1 MAQPGFHRSDP
12 LKWMTPLWQTT
23 AHIETFQWIS
33 AGYKLS
39 RIEFR
44 YRAMS
49 ELNEILSVIKRQ
61 LKLRGLTYRDVA
73 TGLKLSEPS
82 VKRLFASGRIT
93 LDRLLMLCDL
103 LQLSLAE
110 LTDEAA
116 HALPRLSGLS
126 AAQEKELA
134 EDTKL
139 LLVAVCVLNHW
150 SPASIVRRYAIDET
164 ECLRLLLRLDRIG
177 LIDLLPGNRVRLNVA
192 RDFDWLPDGPI
203 RGMFRNHGQDDF
215 LAGGFA
221 DETESFA
228 FVHGML
234 TPAAAAQL
242 KGQIRRLRQTFDEL
256 HRDGLEVP
264 LDQRTGT
271 GMLIA
276 FRDWEPPAF
285 AALRRDRDAKTVR
298 G

>member
-1 MAQPGFHRSDP
+1 
-12 LKWMTPLWQTT
+12 
-23 AHIETFQWIS
+23 
-33 AGYKLS
+33 
-39 RIEFR
+39 
-44 YRAMS
+44 MS
-49 ELNEILSVIKRQ
+49 ELNEIVAVIKRQ

-73 TGLKLSEPS
+73 AALKLSEPS

-93 LDRLLMLCDL
+93 LDRLLLLCDL
-103 LQLSLAE
+103 LHLSLAE

-116 HALPRLSGLS
+116 HTLPRLSGLS
-126 AAQEKELA
+126 AAQENELA
-134 EDTKL
+134 DDARL

-203 RGMFRNHGQDDF
+203 RRLFRQYGQDDF

-221 DETESFA
+221 GETESFA

-256 HRDGLEVP
+256 HRDGLGVP

-276 FRDWEPPAF
+276 FREWEPPAF
-285 AALRRDRDAKTVR
+285 AELRR
-298 G
+298 

>member
-1 MAQPGFHRSDP
+1 
-12 LKWMTPLWQTT
+12 
-23 AHIETFQWIS
+23 
-33 AGYKLS
+33 
-39 RIEFR
+39 
-44 YRAMS
+44 MS
-49 ELNEILSVIKRQ
+49 ELDQILTVIKRQ
-61 LKLRGLTYRDVA
+61 LKLRGLTYRDAA
-73 TGLKLSEPS
+73 TALKLSEPS
-82 VKRLFASGRIT
+82 VKRLFAYGRIT
-93 LDRLLMLCDL
+93 LDRLLVLCDL

-110 LTDEAA
+110 LTDEAG

-134 EDTKL
+134 DDTRL

-150 SPASIVRRYAIDET
+150 SPASIVRRYAIDEN

-203 RGMFRNHGQDDF
+203 RRLFREYGQDDF
-215 LAGGFA
+215 LAGGFTG
-221 DETESFA
+221 ETESFA

-242 KGQIRRLRQTFDEL
+242 KGHLRRLRHTFDDL
-256 HRDGLEVP
+256 HRDGLQVP
-264 LDQRTGT
+264 LDQRTGC
-271 GMLIA
+271 GLLFAM
-276 FRDWEPPAF
+276 REWEPPAF
-285 AALRRDRDAKTVR
+285 AELRRRAEL